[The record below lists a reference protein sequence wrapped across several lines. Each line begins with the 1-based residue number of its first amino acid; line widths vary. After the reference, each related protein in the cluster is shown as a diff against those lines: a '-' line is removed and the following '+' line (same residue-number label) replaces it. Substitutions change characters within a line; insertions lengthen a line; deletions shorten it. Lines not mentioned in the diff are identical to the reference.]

1 MCGRSWSGF
10 EALGRGSQFLELHA
24 RRISPTGRPRRVPG
38 LQTAAPVAELAVVAK
53 SFHLKPLIRF
63 VQSADRYHVLGLN
76 QQEPKLLEGNRDT
89 IDEVDLSSAVPRRVT
104 EVVAEDSKESLL
116 SV

>member
-1 MCGRSWSGF
+1 M
-10 EALGRGSQFLELHA
+10 
-24 RRISPTGRPRRVPG
+24 
-38 LQTAAPVAELAVVAK
+38 VAK

-76 QQEPKLLEGNRDT
+76 RQEPKLLEGNRDT